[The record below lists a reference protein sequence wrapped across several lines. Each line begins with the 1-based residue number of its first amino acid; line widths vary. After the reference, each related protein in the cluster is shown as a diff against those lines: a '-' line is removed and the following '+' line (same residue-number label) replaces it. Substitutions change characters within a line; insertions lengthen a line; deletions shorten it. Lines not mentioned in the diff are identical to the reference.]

1 MGSLREITGDM
12 LKLMIMLEDEPDS
25 EVLKDTLEGMG
36 GELDD
41 KAEKYVYVIKEYDS
55 KIEAI
60 KKEKVRLEDRQK
72 TVENAMNR
80 LKKALKE
87 AMEVTGTKKCGGDI
101 YTITLKNG
109 AEQLGEV
116 DESLVPKKY
125 FEKVPATLKLDR
137 KKLLAD
143 AKVKK
148 IKGVGLLRKTSSL
161 LIR

>member
-41 KAEKYVYVIKEYDS
+41 KAEKYVYVIKEYES

-116 DESLVPKKY
+116 DESLVPKNI
-125 FEKVPATLKLDR
+125 LK
-137 KKLLAD
+137 KFLL
-143 AKVKK
+143 
-148 IKGVGLLRKTSSL
+148 L
-161 LIR
+161 